1 MFKYSID
8 GSIVPDNNNK
18 EKVMTNSNLAEYVY
32 NADGNFSCVNKE
44 TFYAP
49 GDPTTAPTT
58 AATTTAPTT
67 AATTTTTPSVTTA
80 PTTAVATTTTPSVT
94 IAPKKPISILNV
106 LPATLNEISKTEV
119 KAPTDGNAWVPL
131 LIVSVLALIFLSIAH
146 FGNIPT
152 SKP

>member
-58 AATTTAPTT
+58 AV
-67 AATTTTTPSVTTA
+67 TTTTTPSVTTA